1 MELEQV
7 FILIM
12 TYGAALYVSFGKGKG
27 TVVMGMILL
36 LLSFFVLLHQMI
48 GLSYNYVYLVS
59 FLTFFL
65 ISIISM
71 TQLKEA

>member
-1 MELEQV
+1 MELE
-7 FILIM
+7 LIM
-12 TYGAALYVSFGKGKG
+12 TYSAVLYVSFGKGKG
-27 TVVMGMILL
+27 TVILGLML
-36 LLSFFVLLHQMI
+36 LVLSFFVLLHQMI

-65 ISIISM
+65 IAVISI

>member
-7 FILIM
+7 FMLIM

-27 TVVMGMILL
+27 TVSMGMMLL
-36 LLSFFVLLHQMI
+36 VLSFFVLLHQMI

-59 FLTFFL
+59 FLTYFL
-65 ISIISM
+65 IAVISM

>member
-7 FILIM
+7 FMLIM
-12 TYGAALYVSFGKGKG
+12 VYGAALYVSFGKGKG
-27 TVVMGMILL
+27 TVGLGMMLL
-36 LLSFFVLLHQMI
+36 ILSFVVLLHQMI
-48 GLSYNYVYLVS
+48 ALSYNYVYLVS

-65 ISIISM
+65 IAVISI